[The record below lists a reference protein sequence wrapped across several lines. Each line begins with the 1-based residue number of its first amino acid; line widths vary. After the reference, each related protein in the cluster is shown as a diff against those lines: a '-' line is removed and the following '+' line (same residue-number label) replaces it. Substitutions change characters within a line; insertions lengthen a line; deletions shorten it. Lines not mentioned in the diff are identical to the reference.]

1 MTTWRWRG
9 RSLVAAAL
17 CLWLSAVALSAAA
30 QPPAALAALP
40 HGRVEWFRPAHHDLH
55 AQFPRRC
62 ADVIV
67 EHIQNGFL
75 V

>member
-1 MTTWRWRG
+1 
-9 RSLVAAAL
+9 V
-17 CLWLSAVALSAAA
+17 V
-30 QPPAALAALP
+30 
-40 HGRVEWFRPAHHDLH
+40 WFRPAHHDLH
-55 AQFPRRC
+55 AQFPQRC